1 MHGMNSNIIECD
13 VEAIFIYDEHNKCS
27 VAESHEGYRYN
38 LHNEIVVVLVRCR
51 FSWLG

>member
-1 MHGMNSNIIECD
+1 MHGMNSNIIQCD

-38 LHNEIVVVLVRCR
+38 LQTKSWSYSFVVG
-51 FSWLG
+51 SAG